1 MRSPGTVLLRGA
13 SIRLDGETG
22 REFIADCARFTEEL
36 LTESEI
42 LSRWG
47 LDRPEWEA
55 LSANAALLDAV
66 QSERARRIT
75 KGTAATDAA
84 RKYFSEA
91 PHILARIM
99 KDDASQPRHRIEAAR
114 ELRATATLEE
124 KSQGRAGEKFTV
136 IINLG
141 EERRTYELE
150 GIRSKAD
157 VEAAE
162 IVDE

>member
-1 MRSPGTVLLRGA
+1 MVLLHGT

-22 REFIADCARFTEEL
+22 REFIADCARFTEEI

-47 LDRPEWEA
+47 LDRAEWES
-55 LSANAALLDAV
+55 LSTNSVLLDSV
-66 QSERARRIT
+66 QTERVRRIAN
-75 KGTAATDAA
+75 GMAATDAA

-124 KSQGRAGEKFTV
+124 KSQGLAGEKFTV

-141 EERRTYELE
+141 KERRSYELE
-150 GIRSKAD
+150 GIRGEAD
-157 VEAAE
+157 VEPAE
-162 IVDE
+162 ILDE